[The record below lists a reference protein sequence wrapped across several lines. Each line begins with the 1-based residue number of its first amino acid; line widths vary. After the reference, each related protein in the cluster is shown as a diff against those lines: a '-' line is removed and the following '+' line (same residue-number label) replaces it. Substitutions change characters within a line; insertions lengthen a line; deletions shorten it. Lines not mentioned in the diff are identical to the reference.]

1 MKINV
6 IRLASPLHASNEAM
20 IKENNIFL
28 EEINNELFD
37 DDIVLEVGAKDP
49 AYSIIFVESGG
60 SEPYFTKLDDIK
72 EPIILLSNGKNNS
85 LPACLEIKTYCA
97 QHNYSCLLFAGE
109 ESEIANAIRETSN
122 IMLAYNNLDNSNL
135 GVVGAPSDWLIASK
149 VDYTV
154 VKEKYNYNLIDI
166 SMDEFFEEIDKH
178 EMVEIPNLERFKK
191 RFKDGEVLEGALYI
205 YSALKRLIAKYNL
218 SALTVRCFDLLG
230 RYKNTSC
237 LALGMLN
244 EEGITATCE
253 GDVPS
258 LLTMHMLRALT
269 GLPSFQANP
278 STVDF
283 KNNTILLAHCTLPLN
298 MCNEFSLDTHF
309 ESGLG
314 IGIHGE
320 MPLGKISICKLSPDL
335 KGDSSVGFSATIKKN
350 LSLPN
355 YCRTQILVEPDE
367 SGIISLFKDNFGNH
381 LIITYADCLP
391 NFYTL
396 LNLYDKKY
404 DRSHQKK

>member
-6 IRLASPLHASNEAM
+6 IRLKSPLHATNEEM
-20 IKENNIFL
+20 IKENNNFL

-37 DDIVLEVGAKDP
+37 NDITLVENDP
-49 AYSIIFVESGG
+49 TAAYSIIFVESGG
-60 SEPYFTKLDDIK
+60 SEPYFKELKDIK

-97 QHNYSCLLFAGE
+97 QHNYNCLLFAGSE
-109 ESEIANAIRETSN
+109 NEIAGAIKETSS
-122 IMLAYNNLDNSNL
+122 IMVAYNSLDNCNL
-135 GVVGAPSDWLIASK
+135 GVIGEPSDWLIASK
-149 VDYTV
+149 VDYTI
-154 VKEKYNYNLIDI
+154 VKEKYNYNLINI
-166 SMDEFFEEIDKH
+166 SMDEFFQEIDKH
-178 EMVEIPNLERFKK
+178 EMVEIANLRRFEERFKNK
-191 RFKDGEVLEGALYI
+191 EVLEGALYI
-205 YSALKRLIAKYNL
+205 YSALKRLINKYHL
-218 SALTVRCFDLLG
+218 DGLTVRCFDLLG

-253 GDVPS
+253 GDIPS
-258 LLTMHMLRALT
+258 LLTMHILRALT

-283 KNNTILLAHCTLPLN
+283 KENTILLAHCTLPLN
-298 MCNEFSLDTHF
+298 MCNSFSLDTHF

-320 MPLGKISICKLSPDL
+320 MPLDKISICKLSPEL
-335 KGDSSVGFSATIKKN
+335 NAESSVGFSATIKKN

-367 SGIISLFKDNFGNH
+367 NGIISLFKDNFGNH
-381 LIITYADCLP
+381 LIITYADCIP

-404 DRSHQKK
+404 DRNHKK